1 VPRSERSATR
11 LASTIAGIAL
21 IAGTA
26 LGLSARAADR
36 LKDVQEAIQDEQ
48 DRVQYL
54 GLQAEQLA
62 AEITRLQGDLVT
74 AAKDVQDREDELG
87 KLEKRLDALQSLEQ
101 EKTEA
106 LAAQRGDMSALL
118 GALQRLSAEPRETL
132 VLGWRSPMDTVITAQ
147 LLGFAV
153 PPIEAK
159 ARHLRQDLDDIAQ
172 LRAQALHQRQD
183 IAAATEKLRAA
194 RASLEDLVA
203 LKSGLRQ
210 TTDAERA
217 AAAERVRALTNQADD
232 LRELLNALP
241 TTPPPS
247 KDLTGLAATLRLE
260 PPKDLKS
267 FPTKQVG
274 LTPPVRG
281 TLVIQFDQPKE
292 DGSISQGVVFETAPE
307 AQIVAP
313 LDGQVLFRGPFR
325 GYGQILLMEH
335 RGGYHTL
342 LSGLGRIDVVEG
354 QWLLTG
360 EPVGITE
367 SPKEGK
373 ARLYMEV
380 RRNGRPFDP
389 WPWLEARISKVE

>member
-11 LASTIAGIAL
+11 LAATLAGIAL
-21 IAGTA
+21 IAGAA
-26 LGLSARAADR
+26 LPAPAADR

-62 AEITRLQGDLVT
+62 AEITRLQGELVT
-74 AAKDVQDREDELG
+74 AARDVQDREDELG
-87 KLEKRLDALQSLEQ
+87 KLEKRLDALQSLER

-147 LLGFAV
+147 LLRFAV

-159 ARHLRQDLDDIAQ
+159 VQRLRQDLDDIAQ
-172 LRAQALHQRQD
+172 LRAQALHQRQE
-183 IAAATEKLRAA
+183 IAAATEQLKGA
-194 RASLEDLVA
+194 RASLEELVA

-241 TTPPPS
+241 PTPS
-247 KDLTGLAATLRLE
+247 KGATGLAATLRLE

-342 LSGLGRIDVVEG
+342 LAGLGRIDVVEG

>member
-1 VPRSERSATR
+1 MPRSERSATR
-11 LASTIAGIAL
+11 LAATLAGIAL
-21 IAGTA
+21 IAGAA
-26 LGLSARAADR
+26 LPAPAADR

-62 AEITRLQGDLVT
+62 AEITRLQGELVT
-74 AAKDVQDREDELG
+74 AARDVQDREDELG
-87 KLEKRLDALQSLEQ
+87 KLEKRLDALQSLER

-147 LLGFAV
+147 LLRFAV

-159 ARHLRQDLDDIAQ
+159 VQRLRQDLDDIAQ
-172 LRAQALHQRQD
+172 LRAQALHQRQE
-183 IAAATEKLRAA
+183 IAAATEQLKGA
-194 RASLEDLVA
+194 RASLEELVA

-241 TTPPPS
+241 PTPS
-247 KDLTGLAATLRLE
+247 KGATGLAATLRLE

-342 LSGLGRIDVVEG
+342 LAGLGRIDVVEG

>member
-1 VPRSERSATR
+1 
-11 LASTIAGIAL
+11 L
-21 IAGTA
+21 IAGAA
-26 LGLSARAADR
+26 LPAPAADR

-48 DRVQYL
+48 DRLQYL

-62 AEITRLQGDLVT
+62 AEITRLQGELVT

-87 KLEKRLDALQSLEQ
+87 KLERRLDALQSLER

-147 LLGFAV
+147 LLSFAV

-159 ARHLRQDLDDIAQ
+159 AQRLRQDLDDIAQ
-172 LRAQALHQRQD
+172 LRAQALHQRQE
-183 IAAATEKLRAA
+183 IAAATEQLKGA
-194 RASLEDLVA
+194 RASLEELVA

-241 TTPPPS
+241 PTPPS
-247 KDLTGLAATLRLE
+247 KDATGLAALRLE
-260 PPKDLKS
+260 PPKDLKP

-281 TLVIQFDQPKE
+281 TLVVHFEEVKK
-292 DGSISQGVVFETAPE
+292 DGSISQGVEFETAPE

-335 RGGYHTL
+335 RGGYHPL

-373 ARLYMEV
+373 AHLYMEV